1 MLFNCEAWNCITE
14 KQVEILE
21 ELDLMLMR
29 KVMKSNVKTAKESFY
44 LESGCL
50 PIRFVIAK
58 RRLMFLWN
66 ILKRDKKEM
75 IRKVYEAQKV
85 EGLKDDWAET
95 VRIDKL
101 YYDIKL
107 SDEKISEMS
116 KNMFKN
122 LVDKAVKHK
131 ATTLIKKLKHT
142 QNQNL

>member
-1 MLFNCEAWNCITE
+1 MTTLGCMSMRVTVFLLLPTIQRGHRLFIISYMFILGKIRLLPTE

-21 ELDLMLMR
+21 EVDLMLMR

-75 IRKVYEAQKV
+75 IRKVYEAQKGI
-85 EGLKDDWAET
+85 EG
-95 VRIDKL
+95 
-101 YYDIKL
+101 
-107 SDEKISEMS
+107 
-116 KNMFKN
+116 
-122 LVDKAVKHK
+122 
-131 ATTLIKKLKHT
+131 
-142 QNQNL
+142 